1 MNYNLICTDIDG
13 TLLNADRYLSD
24 ATVSAF
30 AKANLHTVL
39 ASSRMPSAMH
49 YLQEGLNI
57 KNKPLIAYNGG
68 LILGN
73 NGICIESNTMPL
85 QILEDLIKHHNDH
98 TYNLSIYA
106 DDDWFTDQEDF
117 WSLREINNTRVI
129 PTYQS
134 ALKSLETLQQT
145 QRAPHKLMCMGEV
158 SEIDSIVSYLADRH
172 HEQVHLYRSKDTYL
186 EITPKYIDKSKA
198 LQVLLDTEYFF
209 TMDTVIAFGDNHND
223 EELLKHAGLGV
234 AVANATDKLK
244 VIANHISDYTN
255 KEDAVAKAIEA
266 FVID

>member
-1 MNYNLICTDIDG
+1 MKYNLICTDIDG

-24 ATVSAF
+24 ATVYAF
-30 AKANLHTVL
+30 AKASVPTIL

-49 YLQEGLNI
+49 YLQEGLSI
-57 KNKPLIAYNGG
+57 KNEPLIAYNGG
-68 LILGN
+68 LILGK

-85 QILEDLIKHHNDH
+85 QVLEDLLKHHKDH

-117 WSLREINNTRVI
+117 WSLREINNTRVT
-129 PTYQS
+129 PKYQKGS
-134 ALKSLETLQQT
+134 ESLLVLQSEK
-145 QRAPHKLMCMGEV
+145 RAPHKLMCMGEA
-158 SEIDSIVSYLADRH
+158 SQIDSIVSYLAGRH
-172 HEQVHLYRSKDTYL
+172 LEQVHLYRSKDTYL

-198 LQVLLDTEYFF
+198 LQVLLDNEYSF

-244 VIANHISDYTN
+244 AIANYTSEFTN
-255 KEDAVAKAIEA
+255 KEDAVAKAIEK
-266 FVID
+266 FVK